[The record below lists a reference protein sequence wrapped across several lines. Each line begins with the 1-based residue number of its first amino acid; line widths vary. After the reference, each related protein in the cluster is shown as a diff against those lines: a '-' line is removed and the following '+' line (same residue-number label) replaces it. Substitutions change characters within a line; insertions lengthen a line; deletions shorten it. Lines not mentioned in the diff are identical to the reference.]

1 MLIAVDNRFS
11 STDAS
16 SGSGRT
22 LSVPGMRKGSGPI
35 QLNRME
41 VSVRTDREQY
51 PMSQMSGVGS
61 FAMTDPKE
69 HYKHESKV
77 SLGGDVESVP
87 EQ

>member
-1 MLIAVDNRFS
+1 MLIAVDNRSS

-22 LSVPGMRKGSGPI
+22 LSVPGMRKRRKGSGPI

-61 FAMTDPKE
+61 FVITDPKE
-69 HYKHESKV
+69 HYKHEVSKV
-77 SLGGDVESVP
+77 NLGGDV
-87 EQ
+87 